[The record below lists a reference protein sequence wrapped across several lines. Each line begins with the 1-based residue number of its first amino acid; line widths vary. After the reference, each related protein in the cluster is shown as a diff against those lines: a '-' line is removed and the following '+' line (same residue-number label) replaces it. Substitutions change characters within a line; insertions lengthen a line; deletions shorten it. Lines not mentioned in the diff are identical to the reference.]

1 MTAERLRP
9 RLHLWSCRLVA
20 PLLAVACS
28 GPGVDKSQAT
38 ATSGMGSSVPGSSG
52 SSGAT
57 SGSGTTNASAGGT
70 PRPSGAPDADA
81 QQPGMREAGTPPP
94 EADAPDTG
102 NPPGVPEGGG
112 GPPGA
117 CNHLLCES
125 FEAVAVGSPPD
136 PAIWTATSNDI
147 VVDGTRAALGGK
159 KALHIPPLTAGVKY
173 IRENKTI
180 AAMGKSFYGRVF
192 FWIEQQPI
200 EKPGSLYHWTLLS
213 ADELTDYNA
222 GKVLRLGGHI
232 EGSGTNWVRFNFQ
245 THNNPGET
253 GLSDP
258 QLVLST
264 KRWYCAE
271 FYYSL
276 QDNEARIWLDGVED
290 QKLHWKGPMGG
301 YAFPT
306 AVTWMTFGWAEYQA
320 ARTPWEIWIDEIAID
335 TKPIGCN

>member
-1 MTAERLRP
+1 MELTPTRSLAQGKATEAQRRP
-9 RLHLWSCRLVA
+9 RPGRPMPEQGRHKD
-20 PLLAVACS
+20 LAIAM
-28 GPGVDKSQAT
+28 P
-38 ATSGMGSSVPGSSG
+38 
-52 SSGAT
+52 
-57 SGSGTTNASAGGT
+57 
-70 PRPSGAPDADA
+70 
-81 QQPGMREAGTPPP
+81 
-94 EADAPDTG
+94 
-102 NPPGVPEGGG
+102 
-112 GPPGA
+112 
-117 CNHLLCES
+117 
-125 FEAVAVGSPPD
+125 
-136 PAIWTATSNDI
+136 
-147 VVDGTRAALGGK
+147 TRAAALVQPARR
-159 KALHIPPLTAGVKY
+159 KAVRRKQPRSRRVRRSRACQY

-180 AAMGKSFYGRVF
+180 AAMGPSFYGRVF

-200 EKPGSLYHWTLLS
+200 EKPATLYHWTLLS

-232 EGSGTNWVRFNFQ
+232 EASGTNWVRFNFQ

-276 QDNEARIWLDGVED
+276 PDNEARIWLDGVED
-290 QKLHWKGPMGG
+290 PKLHWKGPMGG
-301 YAFPT
+301 YTFPA

-320 ARTPWEIWIDEIAID
+320 AHTPWEIWIDEIAID